1 LSKLGRDIKKTLI
14 VDNIPK
20 NFKLQQ
26 MNGLEVKTWT
36 GDIFDTHLYDLKVMF
51 LTLANTRFDDIRI
64 VIKSIKN
71 QLGNYQNNNPIYK
84 KIVIT

>member
-1 LSKLGRDIKKTLI
+1 MTKLGRDIKKTLI

-20 NFKLQQ
+20 NFKLQP

-36 GDIFDTHLYDLKVMF
+36 GDVFDTHLYDLKQMF
-51 LTLANTRFDDIRI
+51 ITIANTRFDDIRI